1 MTLPYLQDYLPVKCG
16 RSVADAYEDLLLFPA
31 FAASHSASQ
40 ACPQSLLQ
48 KTVFRQRLEEANRV
62 ATSSGTDD
70 PPSPFRPGSEF
81 GSMNKPPTS
90 DQTICLRDLEST
102 ERSGPSPQILNIHD
116 REEAGGTRRKLR
128 IVMPK
133 K

>member
-1 MTLPYLQDYLPVKCG
+1 MTPPYSQDCFPAKCV

-40 ACPQSLLQ
+40 AHPQSLLQ
-48 KTVFRQRLEEANRV
+48 KSVFQRRLEEANRA
-62 ATSSGTDD
+62 ATSSGTND

-90 DQTICLRDLEST
+90 DQTICLMDLELT
-102 ERSGPSPQILNIHD
+102 
-116 REEAGGTRRKLR
+116 
-128 IVMPK
+128 
-133 K
+133 